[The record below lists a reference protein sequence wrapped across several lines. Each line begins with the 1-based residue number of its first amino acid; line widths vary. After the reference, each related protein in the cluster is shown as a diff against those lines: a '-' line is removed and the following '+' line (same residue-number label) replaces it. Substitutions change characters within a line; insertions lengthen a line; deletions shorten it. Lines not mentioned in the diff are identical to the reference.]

1 MIQIFRRVSLLIC
14 LACSIFALHA
24 QDNNNVSVS
33 AALDSM
39 QIRIGEPAHIK
50 LDVSTDAGKHVQ
62 LPMYAPGDTIVKG
75 LEVLEVAKPD
85 TQWINNKK
93 RMLIQQQY
101 TVTAFDS
108 ALIYVPSIN
117 VMQDSTTYKS
127 GALTL
132 KVLTVPVDTL
142 HKDKYFPAK
151 GAISVSYYF
160 SDFLPSIGAFI
171 LVVILALLFV
181 WLMRLF
187 VNNQS
192 ITKRVKVE
200 PKKPAYEVALY
211 ELEHVEI
218 PKDEDIVSNKIYYTE
233 ITDAVRTYIEERYEF
248 PAMGM
253 TSTEILDELLKRFS
267 ADEVNEMRALFSTSD
282 LVKFAKYSPDNIDK
296 KHHLESARSFVD
308 KTKVVPS
315 EEEKPQII
323 EETIVEGRSKTATYS
338 MIAIMV
344 AVGVGAIVSLG
355 FVIYELY
362 NLLA

>member
-1 MIQIFRRVSLLIC
+1 MIQILRRTIL
-14 LACSIFALHA
+14 LACAVCGMMSTYA
-24 QDNNNVSVS
+24 QETGHVTVS

-50 LDVSTDAGKHVQ
+50 LDVSTDTGKHIQ
-62 LPMYAPGDTIVKG
+62 LPLYAPGDTIVKG

-85 TQWINNKK
+85 TQWLNNKK
-93 RMLIQQQY
+93 RMSIQQEY

-108 ALIYVPSIN
+108 ALIYVPYLE
-117 VMQDSTTYKS
+117 VMQDTTTYRS
-127 GALTL
+127 EALTL

-151 GAISVSYYF
+151 GAIDVSYYF
-160 SDFLPSIGAFI
+160 SDFVPSIGAFV
-171 LVVILALLFV
+171 LVILLVFLLI

-192 ITKRVKVE
+192 ITRRVKVE

-211 ELEHVEI
+211 ELDHLEI
-218 PKDEDIVSNKIYYTE
+218 PKEEDTVSNKIYYTE
-233 ITDAVRTYIEERYEF
+233 ITDAVRTYFEERYGF
-248 PAMGM
+248 PAMEM
-253 TSTEILDELLKRFS
+253 TSSEIVDELLKRCS
-267 ADEVNEMRALFSTSD
+267 ADEVKEMRALFGTSD
-282 LVKFAKYSPDNIDK
+282 LVKFAKFAPDNIEK
-296 KHHLESARSFVD
+296 KHHLESARTFVD
-308 KTKVVPS
+308 KTKVVPT

-323 EETIVEGRSKTATYS
+323 EETVVEGRSKTATYS

-344 AVGVGAIVSLG
+344 TVGVGAIVGLG
-355 FVIYELY
+355 FVFYELY